1 MLQDEIR
8 SKVNTVISVCA
19 LITCVIVTPNL
30 ALDPINL
37 PKMVV
42 LVIGAFIALGLIAPS
57 LSTVVDSNYKRLG
70 IFLVVFL
77 LSLISSVLFSE
88 TPLTQGI
95 YGVHGRNT
103 GLLTYVSFVI
113 LMFSSVLVSNSEQ
126 ISKFHKYLVWAGV
139 ISTVYGF
146 FQFLGI
152 DPAGWDI
159 YASPVVGF
167 LGNSDFQSA
176 FLAIFA
182 SAVFALG
189 VFRDNNRYFN
199 FSLSVS
205 AMLVAVLTQA
215 KQGIIAFI
223 LGASTIILVI
233 AIRNRARFLLRLYG
247 VGMVSG
253 VILLVLGILDQ
264 GPLGHFIYKTSL
276 EARFYY
282 WQSSIRMFLDNAL
295 TGVGLDSFGDYY
307 PRYRT
312 EEAVSWNTQ
321 PTNAA
326 HNVFL
331 DYAANGGIFFLALNV
346 TLVVLVLKSFR
357 EVIVNRRNFNPYYI
371 SIFAGWVAFQA
382 QSLIS
387 INQIGL
393 AVWNWVFSGFLI
405 GFDLNERIS
414 LNQKVSISPKNTR
427 KKIAKVQNTLPTKAM
442 IGGLL
447 GALLSSAIVLP
458 AYVGS
463 VSYWK
468 MINSGDLSKVEKS
481 AYVWPRDEFKY
492 WSVLLTV
499 GGNASALDANT
510 SDPNPPEI
518 QKQIDELNNAAL
530 EINKD
535 ATKDFPNSVHLW
547 RLYAKN
553 PMATKEEVLIATKMV
568 KLLDPNNPVL

>member
-8 SKVNTVISVCA
+8 PKVNTVISVCA

-42 LVIGAFIALGLIAPS
+42 LVIGAFIALGLIATS

-103 GLLTYVSFVI
+103 GLLTYASFVI
-113 LMFSSVLVSNSEQ
+113 LMFSSALVSNSEQ
-126 ISKFHKYLVWAGV
+126 IGKFHKYLVWAGV

-199 FSLSVS
+199 FTLSVS

-233 AIRNRARFLLRLYG
+233 AIRNRARFLLRLYA
-247 VGMVSG
+247 VGMASG

>member
-1 MLQDEIR
+1 MLQDAVR
-8 SKVNTVISVCA
+8 SKVNKVISLCA
-19 LITCVIVTPNL
+19 LITCVIVTPNQ

-42 LVIGAFIALGLIAPS
+42 LVIGAFIALGLIASS
-57 LSTVVDSNYKRLG
+57 LSTVSDSNYKRLG
-70 IFLVVFL
+70 ILLVVFL

-103 GLLTYVSFVI
+103 GLLTYASFAI

-139 ISTVYGF
+139 ISTVYGL
-146 FQFLGI
+146 FQFLGV

-182 SAVFALG
+182 SAILALS
-189 VFRDNNRYFN
+189 VFRDTNRYLN
-199 FSLSVS
+199 FALSVF

-223 LGASTIILVI
+223 LGASIIILVI
-233 AIRNRARFLLRLYG
+233 AIRDRIKVLLRLY
-247 VGMVSG
+247 VLGMVSG

-282 WQSSIRMFLDNAL
+282 WQSALRMFLDNLL

-331 DYAANGGIFFLALNV
+331 DYAANGGIIFLALNITV
-346 TLVVLVLKSFR
+346 VVLVLKSFR
-357 EVIVNRRNFNPYYI
+357 EVVINRRNFNPYYI

-405 GFDLNERIS
+405 GFYFNERIS
-414 LNQKVSISPKNTR
+414 LNQKVSISPKNIR
-427 KKIAKVQNTLPTKAM
+427 KKLAKVQNTTPTKAI
-442 IGGLL
+442 IGGLI
-447 GALLSSAIVLP
+447 GALLSSAIVIP

-481 AYVWPRDEFKY
+481 AYVWPKDEFKY

-499 GGNASALDANT
+499 GGNASALDAKI

-518 QKQIDELNNAAL
+518 QKQIDDLYKAAL

-553 PMATKEEVLIATKMV
+553 PMATKEEALVATNMV
-568 KLLDPNNPVL
+568 KMLDPNNPVL

>member
-1 MLQDEIR
+1 MLQGTVR
-8 SKVNTVISVCA
+8 SKVNKVISVCA

-42 LVIGAFIALGLIAPS
+42 LVIGAFIALGLISSS
-57 LSTVVDSNYKRLG
+57 LSTLTESNYKRLG
-70 IFLVVFL
+70 ILLGVFL
-77 LSLISSVLFSE
+77 LILFTSVLFSE
-88 TPLTQGI
+88 SSLTQGI

-103 GLLTYVSFVI
+103 GLLTYASFAI
-113 LMFSSVLVSNSEQ
+113 LMFSSALVSDSEQ
-126 ISKFHKYLVWAGV
+126 IIKFHKYLVWAG
-139 ISTVYGF
+139 ILSTVYGI
-146 FQFLGI
+146 FQFLGV

-176 FLAIFA
+176 FLSIFA

-189 VFRDNNRYFN
+189 VFGDNNRYLN
-199 FSLSVS
+199 FALSAS
-205 AMLVAVLTQA
+205 AMLVAILTQA

-223 LGASTIILVI
+223 LGASIIVLVL
-233 AIRNRARFLLRLYG
+233 AIRNRNRVLLCLYI
-247 VGMVSG
+247 VAMVSG
-253 VILLVLGILDQ
+253 VALLSFGIFNL
-264 GPLGHFIYKTSL
+264 GPLGQFIYKTSL

-282 WQSSIRMFLDNAL
+282 WQSAIRMFTDNLL

-312 EEAVSWNTQ
+312 EEAVSWNSQ
-321 PTNAA
+321 PTNVA

-331 DYAANGGIFFLALNV
+331 DYAANGGIFFLGLNIIV
-346 TLVVLVLKSFR
+346 VVLVLKSFR
-357 EVIVNRRNFNPYYI
+357 EVIINRRNFNPYYI
-371 SIFAGWVAFQA
+371 SIFVAWVAFQA
-382 QSLIS
+382 QSLVS

-405 GFDLNERIS
+405 GFDFNEKIS
-414 LNQKVSISPKNTR
+414 LSQKVSFNPKASG
-427 KKIAKVQNTLPTKAM
+427 KKLAKAQNMTPTKALV
-442 IGGLL
+442 GGLV

-468 MINSGDLSKVEKS
+468 MINSGDLNKIEKS
-481 AYVWPRDEFKY
+481 AYLWPKDEFKY

-499 GGNASALDANT
+499 SGNASALDQNT

-518 QKQIDELNNAAL
+518 QKQINDLYEAAL
-530 EINKD
+530 EINKN
-535 ATKDFPNSVHLW
+535 AINDFPGSMHLW

-553 PMATKEEVLIATKMV
+553 PMATEKEVSIATKMV

>member
-1 MLQDEIR
+1 
-8 SKVNTVISVCA
+8 
-19 LITCVIVTPNL
+19 
-30 ALDPINL
+30 
-37 PKMVV
+37 
-42 LVIGAFIALGLIAPS
+42 
-57 LSTVVDSNYKRLG
+57 
-70 IFLVVFL
+70 
-77 LSLISSVLFSE
+77 
-88 TPLTQGI
+88 
-95 YGVHGRNT
+95 
-103 GLLTYVSFVI
+103 
-113 LMFSSVLVSNSEQ
+113 
-126 ISKFHKYLVWAGV
+126 
-139 ISTVYGF
+139 
-146 FQFLGI
+146 
-152 DPAGWDI
+152 
-159 YASPVVGF
+159 
-167 LGNSDFQSA
+167 
-176 FLAIFA
+176 
-182 SAVFALG
+182 
-189 VFRDNNRYFN
+189 
-199 FSLSVS
+199 
-205 AMLVAVLTQA
+205 
-215 KQGIIAFI
+215 
-223 LGASTIILVI
+223 
-233 AIRNRARFLLRLYG
+233 
-247 VGMVSG
+247 
-253 VILLVLGILDQ
+253 
-264 GPLGHFIYKTSL
+264 
-276 EARFYY
+276 
-282 WQSSIRMFLDNAL
+282 
-295 TGVGLDSFGDYY
+295 
-307 PRYRT
+307 
-312 EEAVSWNTQ
+312 
-321 PTNAA
+321 
-326 HNVFL
+326 
-331 DYAANGGIFFLALNV
+331 
-346 TLVVLVLKSFR
+346 
-357 EVIVNRRNFNPYYI
+357 
-371 SIFAGWVAFQA
+371 VAFQA

>member
-103 GLLTYVSFVI
+103 GLLTYASFVI

-215 KQGIIAFI
+215 KQGIIAFT
-223 LGASTIILVI
+223 LGASTIILVV

-499 GGNASALDANT
+499 GGNASTLDANT